1 MRKRKNKKNKLRK
14 ILLILLF
21 IFVAI
26 NLFLNKKIAEKIN
39 KIKNEYSKTD
49 VANIY
54 VQEDKKFNLVI
65 VNDNEY
71 IKEIKGLDDIGEI
84 KKDKPILIVRIYGK
98 YGYIDSNGDILIPM
112 EYDALGTFID
122 GKVFAKKDTKI
133 GVLNEEGEEV
143 LPLQYDEIYMGENN
157 TFIMKEGSIYSSCD
171 LKTKTTLNIDEVYK
185 VNEKI
190 LIFSNE
196 NKFGIMNY
204 KGEIIIPNTFDEIS
218 TFIDKIF
225 IGYKEQKYSL
235 YNLKNEKISGDYD
248 FIEQIGN
255 NEYKGGNNEIGNYAF
270 LSAYISTEDKY
281 ENIRKYDES
290 IYIGEL
296 KNDTSDVIE
305 VESKSIRNLKNDDV
319 EKYIKK
325 IKGEKSNE

>member
-1 MRKRKNKKNKLRK
+1 MRKRKNKKNKFKK
-14 ILLILLF
+14 ILLIVLL

-65 VNDNEY
+65 VNNNEY
-71 IKEIKGLDDIGEI
+71 IKEIKGLDNIGEI
-84 KKDKPILIVRIYGK
+84 KKDKPILVVKNCK
-98 YGYIDSNGDILIPM
+98 YGYINSHGNILIPM

-122 GKVFAKKDTKI
+122 GKVLAKKDTKI
-133 GVLNEEGEEV
+133 GVLNEEGKEV

-157 TFIMKEGSIYSSCD
+157 TFIMKEGNIYSSCD

-204 KGEIIIPNTFDEIS
+204 KGEIIIPNIFDEIS

-235 YNLKNEKISGDYD
+235 YNLKNEKISDDYD

-270 LSAYISTEDKY
+270 LSAHISTEDKY
-281 ENIRKYDES
+281 ENIRKYDEF

-305 VESKSIRNLKNDDV
+305 VKSKSIKNLKNDDV